1 MFICIQSL
9 HEIHRTQQCT
19 KQLLCSS
26 LFPMEQVKL
35 MILTMEHNSHLQHC
49 SEVCLPEGAHPS
61 HFVAAAATDISLWMV
76 SINWNHLTPDPEEH
90 EVPSLTGSPVVLVIC
105 KLAGSNLPKC
115 GGSGKLV
122 TQSLMAGLDPEGF
135 PSPTESVIWSMRDNE
150 KILTWK
156 FSPHWNWTVL
166 PILISRVT
174 TPAFI
179 YIYIYILFFKLK
191 QHFKWHQTSRYQT
204 STRKLIIAM
213 PENSTP
219 PPLKTLSPPWL
230 HWPTDRAHSHPSTF
244 TQGLYHLVAT
254 GANVVLHLLINS
266 KKKCFERIHNCMPPT
281 HVLSSLYT
289 FHMMIRSFIQQSKY
303 FCDVWLIPFPTHQ
316 GQQPLHQEHSAY
328 TPSPISSLTHPDQ
341 KTKLN
346 KNSPC

>member
-179 YIYIYILFFKLK
+179 YIYIYIVFQIETAFQMASDIKVSDVHKEINYCHAWELHSSSL
-191 QHFKWHQTSRYQT
+191 
-204 STRKLIIAM
+204 
-213 PENSTP
+213 ED
-219 PPLKTLSPPWL
+219 PLT
-230 HWPTDRAHSHPSTF
+230 T
-244 TQGLYHLVAT
+244 LVALAYRQSSQPSKHLHT
-254 GANVVLHLLINS
+254 GFV
-266 KKKCFERIHNCMPPT
+266 
-281 HVLSSLYT
+281 
-289 FHMMIRSFIQQSKY
+289 
-303 FCDVWLIPFPTHQ
+303 
-316 GQQPLHQEHSAY
+316 
-328 TPSPISSLTHPDQ
+328 SPGGYWSQCCIALADKQ
-341 KTKLN
+341 
-346 KNSPC
+346 